1 MTKVGFFVLLIA
13 IIAIA
18 ISRRMRLSDRYE
30 RNNKKSAPASPWKA
44 MDRGIDPTVEEK
56 K

>member
-1 MTKVGFFVLLIA
+1 MTKVSFFVLLIA

-30 RNNKKSAPASPWKA
+30 RSNKKESPPSAWKA

>member
-1 MTKVGFFVLLIA
+1 MTKVSFFLLLIA

-30 RNNKKSAPASPWKA
+30 RNNKSATPPTPWKA
-44 MDRGIDPTVEEK
+44 MDRGIDPTVEDPQ
-56 K
+56 